1 MPPPFVIVSSA
12 NPPVRGTTR
21 MDGEEMGV
29 RSRIASDSAV
39 MCAAAMV
46 SPERGRG
53 RGEERDM
60 EGVKG

>member
-1 MPPPFVIVSSA
+1 
-12 NPPVRGTTR
+12 

-60 EGVKG
+60 EGLGVRS